1 MTRCACARIRA
12 PASPLVSAIK
22 SRPVY
27 RPLALDPSGARHLLL
42 ADRPGLPPDAVS
54 GAAALGA
61 TGAEIWT
68 LAADSRALAGPAV
81 HAASDG
87 LRVRRAFRSRVL
99 MLERLAH
106 RLAAERMGL
115 RLYAI
120 GTEDF
125 LWDVRNLAAAHGMGA
140 EEVHLTHH
148 GSRRRRVI
156 CVHCRTV
163 TNGVTT
169 TIVTCGGCGA
179 QLFVRD
185 HFSRL
190 LGGFQGVQVDAE
202 APGEVPAAEIAYP

>member
-1 MTRCACARIRA
+1 M
-12 PASPLVSAIK
+12 SAIK

-27 RPLALDPSGARHLLL
+27 RPLALDPAGARHLLL
-42 ADRPGLPPDAVS
+42 TDRPELPPDAVAD
-54 GAAALGA
+54 AAALA
-61 TGAEIWT
+61 ASGAETWT
-68 LAADSRALAGPAV
+68 IAADSRALAGPAV
-81 HAASDG
+81 HASG
-87 LRVRRAFRSRVL
+87 GPPRVLRAFRSRVL

-106 RLAAERMGL
+106 SLAAERMGL
-115 RLYAI
+115 RLYAV

-140 EEVHLTHH
+140 EEIRLTHH
-148 GSRRRRVI
+148 GSGRRRVI

-163 TNGVTT
+163 TDGVTT

-179 QLFVRD
+179 RLFVRD